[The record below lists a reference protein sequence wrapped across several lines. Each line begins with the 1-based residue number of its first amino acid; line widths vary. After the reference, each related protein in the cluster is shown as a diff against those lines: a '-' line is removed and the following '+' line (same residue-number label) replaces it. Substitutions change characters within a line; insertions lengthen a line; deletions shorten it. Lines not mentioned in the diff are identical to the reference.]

1 MDLESFRDFLPSF
14 SSSIFLLYLLFNL
27 LFATRRIII
36 FIKGCPAS
44 MVESEEVKTTFFFP
58 FQCLLCMVR
67 KMGALDGMIFEK
79 TRFLKLG

>member
-1 MDLESFRDFLPSF
+1 M
-14 SSSIFLLYLLFNL
+14 
-27 LFATRRIII
+27 
-36 FIKGCPAS
+36 
-44 MVESEEVKTTFFFP
+44 ESEEVKTTFFFP